1 VAKND
6 ARRNLMID
14 ENSKIVLIGN
24 QQEASRTSV
33 IRESLEKETEKE
45 TLLNVHQLKEGQRV
59 SIGKVLFKI
68 QRVRQDLTI
77 VIKPI
82 GKVD

>member
-1 VAKND
+1 
-6 ARRNLMID
+6 MID
-14 ENSKIVLIGN
+14 ENSKIALIGN
-24 QQEASRTSV
+24 QQEVSKTSV

-45 TLLNVHQLKEGQRV
+45 TLLNVRQLKEGQRV

-82 GKVD
+82 GKID

>member
-1 VAKND
+1 
-6 ARRNLMID
+6 MID
-14 ENSKIVLIGN
+14 ENSKIALIGN

-82 GKVD
+82 GKID

>member
-1 VAKND
+1 
-6 ARRNLMID
+6 MID
-14 ENSKIVLIGN
+14 ENSKIALIGN
-24 QQEASRTSV
+24 LQEASRTSV